1 MYALLSNRHQ
11 FELLKSDR
19 SLLNNTIEEALRYD
33 PPAPSMV
40 RTFNQDIDFKG
51 YPIKKNDRLQLS
63 IFSAN
68 RDPEIFPDPDRF
80 DITRKNSKDHLSF
93 GQGIHYC
100 LGAPLARAEAE
111 IAFSEIVERFPNLN
125 LSNSY
130 KPRRNQFIGLN
141 SFDKL
146 IVTK

>member
-1 MYALLSNRHQ
+1 
-11 FELLKSDR
+11 
-19 SLLNNTIEEALRYD
+19 
-33 PPAPSMV
+33 MV
-40 RTFNQDIDFKG
+40 RTVNQDIDFKG

-68 RDPEIFPDPDRF
+68 RDPEVFPDPDRF

-111 IAFSEIVERFPNLN
+111 IAFSEIVERFPYLN

-130 KPRRNQFIGLN
+130 KPRRNKFIGLN
-141 SFDKL
+141 SFDK
-146 IVTK
+146 